1 MDRCVYELELGKW
14 NLSTRSNSGNV
25 SEENPAVQVKLLCS
39 GWWDGVGLSQT
50 EGRLHGDHLM
60 LKMCVLHVLIRNKI
74 LFVKYILILIV
85 FIA

>member
-60 LKMCVLHVLIRNKI
+60 LKMCVLHVVETLE
-74 LFVKYILILIV
+74 VEAV
-85 FIA
+85 MP